1 MLIKIAEGN
10 AHPLL
15 RSQPARGRCY
25 VICFHP
31 SHNLTIAQLTTPPY
45 SAQEHILPII
55 DTWQRL
61 YRSIVQENDF
71 IRFIQIFENKGS
83 AMGCSNPH
91 PHGQVWSLDYIPEEP
106 GKELENMKE
115 YANDVTNMG
124 CAKDDQG
131 RPSLLLTYAQLE
143 ISQSDQPRIFEQNG
157 DFIALVPYWAI
168 WPFEVL
174 ILPHK
179 RQIPSLDELT
189 EEEKINLANILGKTT
204 CRLDNIFECS
214 FAYSMGIHQ
223 RPVPKGSFIAT
234 CPSDE
239 IIADLSEYAQ
249 LHIHFYP
256 PLLRSATVRKFL
268 VGFELMGEPQR
279 DLTAEQ
285 SAARIRSC
293 SSNHYLSQ

>member
-1 MLIKIAEGN
+1 M
-10 AHPLL
+10 
-15 RSQPARGRCY
+15 
-25 VICFHP
+25 
-31 SHNLTIAQLTTPPY
+31 
-45 SAQEHILPII
+45 PII

-61 YRSIVQENDF
+61 YREVVRDNDF

-106 GKELENMKE
+106 RKELESMKE
-115 YANDVTNMG
+115 YAEDISNMG
-124 CAKDDQG
+124 CAKDEQG

-143 ISQSDQPRIFEQNG
+143 MSLPDQPRIFEQNE
-157 DFIALVPYWAI
+157 DFVAVVPYWAL

-174 ILPHK
+174 ITPHQ
-179 RQIPSLDELT
+179 RQIPSLDELN
-189 EEEKINLANILGKTT
+189 EREKKNLAEILGNVT
-204 CRLDNIFECS
+204 CRLDNVFQCS
-214 FAYSMGIHQ
+214 FPYSMGVHQ
-223 RPVPKGSFIAT
+223 RPTPKDAFSPTGEA
-234 CPSDE
+234 DE
-239 IIADLSEYAQ
+239 RIKDLGDYAQ

-285 SAARIRSC
+285 AAARIRSC
-293 SSNHYLSQ
+293 PAHHYLAQSN